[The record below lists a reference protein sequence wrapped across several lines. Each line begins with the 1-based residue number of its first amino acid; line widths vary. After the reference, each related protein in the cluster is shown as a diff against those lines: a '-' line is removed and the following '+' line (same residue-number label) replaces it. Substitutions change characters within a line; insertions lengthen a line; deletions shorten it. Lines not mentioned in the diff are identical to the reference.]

1 MEMRTISH
9 PCKLHLTATR
19 IRATYPIGPAMKHTT
34 DDRPMTGY
42 RRKILGNGAR
52 ADGGFSL
59 IELMIVVAIV
69 GILAAIAYP
78 SYQQYALETKR
89 ADAHAA
95 LLRIATVDEKFF
107 SNNNTYTTS
116 TTALGYAAD
125 PAISND
131 GFWAISITSAGPTTF
146 TLTAAPTG
154 GHVDATCGGITLTS
168 AGVRGPAGCW

>member
-1 MEMRTISH
+1 
-9 PCKLHLTATR
+9 
-19 IRATYPIGPAMKHTT
+19 
-34 DDRPMTGY
+34 MTGY
-42 RRKILGNGAR
+42 KRKILGNGAR

-95 LLRIATVDEKFF
+95 LLRIATVQEKFF
-107 SNNNTYTTS
+107 SNNNAYATSATT
-116 TTALGYAAD
+116 LGYAAN

-131 GFWAISITSAGPTTF
+131 GFWAVSITGVGPAAF
-146 TLTAAPTG
+146 TLSAAPAG
-154 GHVDATCGGITLTS
+154 GHVDAACATITLTS
-168 AGVRGPAGCW
+168 AGARSLPPAPPDCW